1 MDYLDLTL
9 IEIHKAL
16 VDKKIKVSDLVKE
29 ALKRAKENNDN
40 AFEIILEDEA
50 LKKAYELDKLEVPSE
65 DILFGIPYVAKDN
78 FSTKGIETTASSNIL
93 NGYIPLFDATV
104 IERLNKNNMV
114 LIGKTTLD
122 ELAMGGTGTTGHK
135 GITYNPYDKSHTHLV
150 GGSSA
155 GSAASVSAGIVP
167 FALGSDTGDSVRKP
181 ASFAGLVGFKPT
193 WGRISRFGLFP
204 FAPSLDHV
212 AYFTRSVDDA
222 GVILNTLSGN
232 DKRDSTCLK
241 ESHTNYDFN
250 KEISLKSKKI
260 GVIKEVFDSITDL
273 EVKNQFEEFITKLKK
288 ISNVEFVS
296 IPKNLLEA
304 IYPTYNVI
312 SCAEATSNN
321 ANLDGIKFGPN
332 YGGKT
337 YQEVMFN
344 NRDKGFSPLI
354 KRRFIIGS
362 YALMS
367 ENREELFDRA
377 QKVRRIIVETF
388 NKKLEEYDCLIGLAS
403 PSVAPTFESS
413 SDKLSATYLIADNYL
428 AFANFGGQPS
438 ITLPLGFKNHLPFGI
453 NLTSKIFNDEEL
465 LYIAKEFEKITNL
478 KNLSV
483 NNKGGN

>member
-1 MDYLDLTL
+1 M
-9 IEIHKAL
+9 
-16 VDKKIKVSDLVKE
+16 
-29 ALKRAKENNDN
+29 NN
-40 AFEIILEDEA
+40 
-50 LKKAYELDKLEVPSE
+50 
-65 DILFGIPYVAKDN
+65 
-78 FSTKGIETTASSNIL
+78 
-93 NGYIPLFDATV
+93 
-104 IERLNKNNMV
+104 
-114 LIGKTTLD
+114 
-122 ELAMGGTGTTGHK
+122 
-135 GITYNPYDKSHTHLV
+135 
-150 GGSSA
+150 
-155 GSAASVSAGIVP
+155 
-167 FALGSDTGDSVRKP
+167 
-181 ASFAGLVGFKPT
+181 
-193 WGRISRFGLFP
+193 SRE
-204 FAPSLDHV
+204 
-212 AYFTRSVDDA
+212 
-222 GVILNTLSGN
+222 
-232 DKRDSTCLK
+232 K
-241 ESHTNYDFN
+241 
-250 KEISLKSKKI
+250 
-260 GVIKEVFDSITDL
+260 
-273 EVKNQFEEFITKLKK
+273 KLKK
-288 ISNVEFVS
+288 KFGDNTKKIIGTLIIALMILIVS
-296 IPKNLLEA
+296 IISDMFPEQVNNYIESDLNIPVNETNAITVSTLESTVVTSDSELKIYYFDVGQADSELIIADDKVMLIDAGNAEDGSNLAKYIKALGVKKIDYLVGTHAHEDHIGGMEQIVKSFDIGMIYMPDVSTTTRTYENLLEA
-304 IYPTYNVI
+304 IYPTYIVI

-428 AFANFGGQPS
+428 AFANFAGQPS

-465 LYIAKEFEKITNL
+465 LYIAKEFEKLTGL